1 MENKPRR
8 SERLD
13 ATDYQTARL
22 VNSVLNLY
30 YMQGVTQAEIAQR
43 LELSTPKV
51 NRLLKQARQQGLV
64 NIHIRTPFQHLFS
77 LENRLKAIFGL
88 TDVWVIPAVPDN
100 SEAVIHTLGRAGAA
114 YLLERVRDSDVIGI
128 SAGQAMLALV
138 QAALEVSR
146 QFDVTV
152 VPLVGGVQGV
162 MTSDVNYLA
171 TELATRLGGKAYQ
184 LHAPA
189 FLDTREQRDA
199 LQAMTP
205 VREILDVARRA
216 TIALVGIGIL
226 DRETSRFVKFTALSA
241 EEMDRIVQVDGGVG
255 DIAAHV
261 YNIDGRLCSPIADGR
276 LVGLTLTELQR
287 IPLIIGIA
295 ATAAKALPLYGALR
309 GHNLHALITDEAAA
323 EGVIRLFEADFQGER
338 KLSPAKP

>member
-1 MENKPRR
+1 MDGK
-8 SERLD
+8 SKWTERLD

-22 VNSVLNLY
+22 VNTILNLY
-30 YMQGVTQAEIAQR
+30 YIEGATQAEIAQR
-43 LELSTPKV
+43 LQISTPKV

-64 NIHIRTPFQHLFS
+64 NISIRTPFQHLFS
-77 LENRLKAIFGL
+77 LENRIKAIFGL
-88 TDVWVIPAVPDN
+88 TDAWVIPAVADN
-100 SEAVIHTLGRAGAA
+100 AEAVIHTLGRAGAA
-114 YLLERVRDSDVIGI
+114 YLLERVRDGDIIGI

-138 QAALEVSR
+138 QALEAPR
-146 QFDVTV
+146 QYDTTV
-152 VPLVGGVQGV
+152 VPILGGVQGV

-189 FLDTREQRDA
+189 FLETREQRDA
-199 LQAMTP
+199 LQSMTP

-241 EEMDRIVQVDGGVG
+241 GDMDRIVQVDGGVG

-261 YNIDGRLCSPIADGR
+261 YNIDGHLCSPVIDGR
-276 LVGLTLTELQR
+276 LVGLTLAELQR

-323 EGVIRLFEADFQGER
+323 EGVIKLFEADFQGER
-338 KLSPAKP
+338 RLPTAKR

>member
-1 MENKPRR
+1 MENKAKW

-13 ATDYQTARL
+13 ATDYNTARL
-22 VNSVLNLY
+22 VNTVLNMY
-30 YMQGVTQAEIAQR
+30 YIEGATQAEIAQH

-51 NRLLKQARQQGLV
+51 NRMLKQARQQGLV
-64 NIHIRTPFQHLFS
+64 NISIRTPFQHLFS
-77 LENRLKAIFGL
+77 LENRLKAIFDL
-88 TDVWVIPAVPDN
+88 TDAWVIPAVPDN
-100 SEAVIHTLGRAGAA
+100 GDAVVHTLGRAGAA
-114 YLLERVRDSDVIGI
+114 YLLERVRDGDVIGI
-128 SAGQAMLALV
+128 SAGQAILALV
-138 QAALEVSR
+138 QSVEAPR

-152 VPLVGGVQGV
+152 APVLGGVQGV
-162 MTSDVNYLA
+162 VTSDVNFLA

-189 FLDTREQRDA
+189 FVETEEQRDA
-199 LQAMTP
+199 LLAMTP

-226 DRETSRFVKFTALSA
+226 DRETSRFVRFTALSPQD
-241 EEMDRIVQVDGGVG
+241 MDRIVQVDGGVG

-261 YNIDGRLCSPIADGR
+261 YNLDGRLCSPSIDGR
-276 LVGLTLTELQR
+276 LIGLTLAELQR

-309 GHNLHALITDEAAA
+309 GHNLHALITDETAA
-323 EGVIRLFEADFQGER
+323 EGVIRLFEEDFQGTR
-338 KLSPAKP
+338 KLPAVKP